1 MIDALIDKVDTSEL
15 IRDKI
20 ADILVTE
27 SASQVAIATL
37 EGKPDPSLWALRVYV
52 ERANPFEEFLND
64 PENVTPVVNVWFD
77 SASFDMARGNVVE
90 RQMADGVFNVDCYGY
105 AASRETVDG
114 HAPGDRDAAIESQR
128 AARLARNILMA
139 AVYTYLGLRGLVG
152 RRWVASIKAF
162 QPAFDSPHVSHV
174 VGVRVSLAVV
184 YNELAPQVTG
194 EIMELVQLTTKRAE
208 DGAVILVA
216 EYPST
221 GD

>member
-1 MIDALIDKVDTSEL
+1 MIDTLIDKVDSSEL

-27 SASQVAIATL
+27 SASQVALAVTA
-37 EGKPDPSLWALRVYV
+37 GKPDPSLWALRVYL

-64 PENVTPVVNVWFD
+64 PANVTPVVNVWFD

-105 AASRETVDG
+105 AASVETMTG
-114 HAPGDRDAAIESQR
+114 HAPGDQGAAIEAQR
-128 AARLARNILMA
+128 AARLVRNILMA
-139 AVYTYLGLRGLVG
+139 ATYTYLGLRGIVG
-152 RRWVASIKAF
+152 RRWTASIKAF

-174 VGVRVSLAVV
+174 VGVRLSLAVV
-184 YNELAPQVTG
+184 YNELSPQVTG
-194 EIMELVQLTTKRAE
+194 ETIEAIEITTKRAD

-216 EYPST
+216 EFPHT